1 MSADVLKIYRSLS
14 RKPLGHWLFSRL
26 ICFKAPYFG
35 SIGPRMVRLEPGR
48 GEATIRHRR
57 SVTNHLGPCTRS
69 RCATWPSS
77 SAD

>member
-57 SVTNHLGPCTRS
+57 
-69 RCATWPSS
+69 
-77 SAD
+77 